1 MTANIL
7 KQDPNRERFKRTLI
21 YYDLDTQYAK
31 KYKNRNLELQILF

>member
-7 KQDPNRERFKRTLI
+7 KQGPDRKRFKRMLI
-21 YYDLDTQYAK
+21 YYNMDTQYAK